1 MARSLR
7 HERQV
12 LSAEEASLVENTH
25 HPALGS
31 LSDKDLAELR
41 KLVRER
47 RDRSQQIAARQ
58 RREMR
63 GKAAP
68 RGAQAATD
76 DTGTRQK
83 RDLLAAAVRRLNKE
97 TARRDAKAAREAL
110 IDSSKRALEL
120 RRANEGN
127 AARPSSGRT
136 PNDGFHAKGK
146 APARPPRDPA
156 KLGAISQRTKV
167 TQAKRDAR

>member
-7 HERQV
+7 SERQL
-12 LSAEEASLVENTH
+12 LSAEEATLVENTH

-31 LSDKDLAELR
+31 ISDKDLVELR

-58 RREMR
+58 RRELR

-68 RGAQAATD
+68 RGTHAATD
-76 DTGTRQK
+76 DTGTRMK

-97 TARRDAKAAREAL
+97 AARREAKAAREFL
-110 IDSSKRALEL
+110 IGSAKRALEL
-120 RRANEGN
+120 RRANAGT
-127 AARPSSGRT
+127 AAHPASGRT
-136 PNDGFHAKGK
+136 PHDGFRAKDT
-146 APARPPRDPA
+146 AMARPPRNPA
-156 KLGAISQRTKV
+156 KAGAIIQRAKV
-167 TQAKRDAR
+167 VQAKRDAR